1 MTQIHLSP
9 DDQLALTNYFT
20 GFYSSEIARI
30 RSPLESLLD
39 SSHYSHANSTPYFE
53 PNERI
58 FQYVRDERR
67 VRSALSCVSSNS
79 LQILQA
85 HYSFSSPSHR
95 EYLTLGRLY
104 RVILHICP
112 DHAHLRALISRSKG
126 KYNEEST
133 IKARESIF
141 EWKNKAKK
149 ALDNAHQEYLEA
161 KTKAK

>member
-1 MTQIHLSP
+1 MIHIPLTP

-20 GFYSSEIARI
+20 GFYASEIAHI
-30 RSPLESLLD
+30 HSPLESLLD
-39 SSHYSHANSTPYFE
+39 SSNYSHANSTPYFE

-79 LQILQA
+79 FQILQA
-85 HYSFSSPSHR
+85 HYAFSSPSHR
-95 EYLTLGRLY
+95 EFLIALGKLSK
-104 RVILHICP
+104 VILHICP

-133 IKARESIF
+133 AKARESIF

-149 ALDNAHQEYLEA
+149 ALDNAHLEYLQA
-161 KTKAK
+161 K